1 MSMLSHVSM
10 IFLLLL
16 AAVYWF
22 KTQAVKERAL
32 AAVIKHCQDREV
44 QMLDDYVAL
53 NYVGFKRDESG
64 TIRIARTFSFEF
76 SSSGAERYQGQIT
89 LLGRKVVA
97 IQMEPYRIV

>member
-1 MSMLSHVSM
+1 M

-32 AAVIKHCQDREV
+32 AAVIKHCQDMEV

-64 TIRIARTFSFEF
+64 AIRIARRFSFEF